1 MSSLAAC
8 NAKSFRYIPT
18 RLIDVGW
25 EFSKIFYTCP
35 TFIPLLLTIDIK
47 IKLFDF
53 YVNEQSQFILSDN
66 IAYRINK
73 RQRKDKFDKFVF
85 NFMLIIR

>member
-25 EFSKIFYTCP
+25 EFSIFLCACLIP
-35 TFIPLLLTIDIK
+35 TLLFLTAYLK
-47 IKLFDF
+47 FKLFDF
-53 YVNEQSQFILSDN
+53 YVNEQSQFTLSDN
-66 IAYRINK
+66 KAYRINK

-85 NFMLIIR
+85 NFMLII

>member
-66 IAYRINK
+66 KTYRVNK
-73 RQRKDKFDKFVF
+73 RQRKDKFVIILFF
-85 NFMLIIR
+85 NFMLIF

>member
-1 MSSLAAC
+1 MEIFK
-8 NAKSFRYIPT
+8 N
-18 RLIDVGW
+18 
-25 EFSKIFYTCP
+25 FYTCP
-35 TFIPLLLTIDIK
+35 TSTPLLLTIYLK
-47 IKLFDF
+47 VKLFDF

-85 NFMLIIR
+85 NFMLII